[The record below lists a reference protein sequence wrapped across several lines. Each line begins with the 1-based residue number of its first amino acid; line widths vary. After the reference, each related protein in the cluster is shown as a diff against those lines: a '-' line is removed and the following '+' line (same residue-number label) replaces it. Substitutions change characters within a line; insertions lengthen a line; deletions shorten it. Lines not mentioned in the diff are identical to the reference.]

1 VAGKLDVLPVPRLA
15 DGQHGAVI
23 GNWNYAVPKGAKNKK
38 AALAF
43 ARWFLSQPAQYAYGK
58 AGGIPVR
65 TDVLA
70 SDLAKDPMNRWMPAY
85 LEAMKTAKQELGY
98 QEGAQVEAVLGLK
111 LNQALIGELSS
122 ARALNQAAQEIKAI
136 FEKSGRKTGL
146 GPALA
151 E

>member
-1 VAGKLDVLPVPRLA
+1 
-15 DGQHGAVI
+15 VI
-23 GNWNYAVPKGAKNKK
+23 GNWNYAVPKGANNKK

-43 ARWFLSQPAQYAYGK
+43 ARWFLSHPAQYAYGK

-122 ARALNQAAQEIKAI
+122 AKALNQAAQEIKAI

>member
-1 VAGKLDVLPVPRLA
+1 M
-15 DGQHGAVI
+15 
-23 GNWNYAVPKGAKNKK
+23 PKGAKNEK

-43 ARWFLSQPAQYAYGK
+43 ARWFLSQPAQVAYGK

-65 TDVLA
+65 SDVLA

-85 LEAMKTAKQELGY
+85 LEALKTAKQELGY

-122 ARALNQAAQEIKAI
+122 GKALNQAAQEIKAI

-146 GPALA
+146 GAALV